1 MLRKHVVLNGLE
13 DLTYPS
19 KSILMTFLERIT
31 TTPENFNVCQGEDPY
46 SLSPL
51 EGYEPYDCNIE
62 RKGTLT
68 TDRDFWVDC

>member
-1 MLRKHVVLNGLE
+1 
-13 DLTYPS
+13 
-19 KSILMTFLERIT
+19 MTFLERIT